1 MSKSQQLLEELRKYK
16 RASELAAKNAQGDGE
31 FSPGTMVRNI
41 PGSAWNL
48 AKDMTY
54 PIRHPINTFEG
65 LKSVASGVAQKV
77 AAGDSQN
84 PQYAK
89 PQNVQAAN
97 AVGESIVQRYGGW
110 DNLLN
115 TLEQDPVGLL
125 SDVAALPS
133 MVAKAPGKV
142 GQVASKVT
150 AVTDPVSIATNTAK
164 AGIKAGL
171 SKVDDGVMRD
181 MYLDSAKFSTTL
193 PPETRQRMAQTA
205 LDEQIMPTYKGT
217 DKLSGKIENLSQSV
231 GRIIDGLSESGE
243 AIPKAKL
250 FAKMRAERN
259 KVSKVSE
266 RGYDKVI
273 SQWDAVIDDYGRQ
286 WADIETLTPRQV
298 QDMKLSLDRSIF
310 PPRGTVKDF
319 KPGTQQAEMSARTA
333 AKEVLE
339 EASPELAEQNARLSK
354 LKELQRGGLERSAN
368 RIENRNPVGI
378 DVPLLGGAGTAA
390 GGMPGAVA
398 GAALA
403 VSQAPKPRAWMALAM
418 KRLKDSPMS
427 NVFFTPNGALTPQGR
442 QAMTLLGRLGQQTN
456 PQEGQ

>member
-1 MSKSQQLLEELRKYK
+1 MSKSRQLLEELRKYK
-16 RASELAAKNAQGDGE
+16 RANELAAKAAEGDGE
-31 FSPGTMVRNI
+31 FSPAAMVRNI
-41 PGSAWNL
+41 PGSAVNFV
-48 AKDMTY
+48 KDMTY

-65 LKSVASGVAQKV
+65 MRAAASGAAQKL
-77 AAGDSQN
+77 AAGDSPN
-84 PQYAK
+84 PQYAN
-89 PQNVQAAN
+89 PANVRAAEG
-97 AVGESIVQRYGGW
+97 VGEAIQQRYGGW
-110 DNLLN
+110 DNILN
-115 TLEQDPVGLL
+115 TLEKDPVGLL
-125 SDVAALPS
+125 SDIAMLPS
-133 MVAKAPGKV
+133 MAAKAPGKV
-142 GQVASKVT
+142 GQVAAKVT
-150 AVTDPVSIATNTAK
+150 AVTDPVSIATNAAK
-164 AGIKAGL
+164 AGVKAGL
-171 SKVDDGVMRD
+171 SKVDDGVMRN

-217 DKLSGKIENLSQSV
+217 DKLSGKVESLSQSV
-231 GRIIDGLSESGE
+231 GKIVDDLTASGE
-243 AIPKAKL
+243 SIPKSKLLAKINAEK
-250 FAKMRAERN
+250 AKI
-259 KVSKVSE
+259 SKVSE

-273 SQWDAVIDDYGRQ
+273 KQWDSVIDDYQKQ
-286 WADIETLTPRQV
+286 WADVETLTPRQV
-298 QDMKLSLDRSIF
+298 QDMKLSLDRSLY
-310 PPRGTVKDF
+310 PPTGTVKAF

-333 AKEVLE
+333 AKQTLE
-339 EASPELAEQNARLSK
+339 EVSPELASQNQRLSR
-354 LKELQRGGLERSAN
+354 LKELQKGGLERSAN
-368 RIENRNPVGI
+368 RIENRNPIGI